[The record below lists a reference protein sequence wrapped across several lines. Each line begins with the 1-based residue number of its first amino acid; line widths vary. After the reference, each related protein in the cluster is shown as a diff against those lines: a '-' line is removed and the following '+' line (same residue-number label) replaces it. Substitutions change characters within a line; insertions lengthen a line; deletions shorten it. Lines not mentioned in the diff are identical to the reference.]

1 MAGADRRLLFDP
13 AGEESL
19 NAWAENV
26 EMTSSSTE
34 EHSAPTRLF
43 EISYISETGPVR
55 DENQDSV
62 RIPSVEQISSPG
74 FLCALAD
81 GMGGYEH
88 GSLAGKLA
96 TEAMFECFYAP
107 DGAARSTQ
115 RAMEEGMNSANLRV
129 LQAAQRLGAVRMGT
143 TLTAAGIRGRR
154 LWVAHAGDSRAY
166 LVRSGRLRCLTED
179 HTVVGDL
186 VRMKVVPAEKV
197 RTHAQRSIL
206 TRAVGLGMFLQ
217 PDLISMGLQEGD
229 RLVLCSDG
237 LWSAVE
243 DVEIGSITTHAA
255 NPEEVN
261 RKLVDLAL
269 QRDTDDNVSVVSV
282 FIHSLENEQLDDPN
296 SKGWLERVR
305 GLFLKGRNG
314 TAPR

>member
-1 MAGADRRLLFDP
+1 
-13 AGEESL
+13 
-19 NAWAENV
+19 
-26 EMTSSSTE
+26 MTYPSTG
-34 EHSAPTRLF
+34 EHSASTRLF
-43 EISYISETGPVR
+43 EASFISEAGPVR
-55 DENQDSV
+55 DENQDDA
-62 RIPSVEQISSPG
+62 RIPSADQISSPG

-88 GSLAGKLA
+88 GGLAGKLA
-96 TEAMFECFYAP
+96 TEAMFESFYAP
-107 DGAARSTQ
+107 HGAARSPQ

-143 TLTAAGIRGRR
+143 TLTAAGICGRK
-154 LWVAHAGDSRAY
+154 LWIAHAGDSRAY
-166 LVRSGRLRCLTED
+166 LIRSGRLRCLTED

-217 PDLISMGLQEGD
+217 PDVISMGLQEGD

-237 LWSAVE
+237 LWSAIE
-243 DVEIGSITTHAA
+243 DAEIGSITAHAA
-255 NPEEVN
+255 NSQEVN

-269 QRDTDDNVSVVSV
+269 QRETDDNVSVVSV
-282 FIHSLENEQLDDPN
+282 FIHSLESEHREEAN

-305 GLFLKGRNG
+305 GLFPKGRNG